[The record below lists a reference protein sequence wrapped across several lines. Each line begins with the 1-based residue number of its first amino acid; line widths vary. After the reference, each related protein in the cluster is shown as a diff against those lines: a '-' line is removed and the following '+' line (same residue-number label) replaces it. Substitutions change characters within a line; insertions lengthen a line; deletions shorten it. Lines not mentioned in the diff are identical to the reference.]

1 MRGISGWGLLLLTGA
16 GVHALTGTVKDSKG
30 AAVEGARVSFL
41 SDTSKSTLSDATG
54 AFSLN
59 KTVSISGKGVAG
71 PISQGVT
78 RIAAKG
84 DQLLFTIAAPARNAG
99 VSLFSGDGKNR
110 KEIPLGGLTAG
121 EHQVAIPGWTPGVYY
136 LRINLD
142 GFSARMPL
150 IHLGE
155 GIGAQTAP
163 AGSRIA
169 PALARTSAAAAAV
182 DTLLVR
188 KTGFASA
195 KTPVTTYDQ
204 TGLAVVLTSDTGGVS
219 TLPPITDY
227 TANGPF
233 ATVVE
238 ANVGPGNAYTIY
250 RPDPLGKDGF
260 VHSPIIFGNGTG
272 MQISASAGML
282 KIIASHG
289 FVIIGCN
296 ILNGGPNN
304 PASNTSMTNGL
315 NWILEQN
322 GVAGSKY
329 QGKLAVKRAASM
341 GYSVGGTAAVDIGS
355 HEALLTVVSIHGHIS
370 TTVLHGTLLQTSGDK
385 DNVGLPMQ
393 QQTFANSKVPT
404 FLGTV
409 IGADHGYIQQ
419 NNGGVERPA
428 IVAWLRYRLYNDTG
442 AKPYFYGDDCIMC
455 KSPWTNPQRKNW
467 Q

>member
-1 MRGISGWGLLLLTGA
+1 LEPGA
-16 GVHALTGTVKDSKG
+16 H
-30 AAVEGARVSFL
+30 E
-41 SDTSKSTLSDATG
+41 
-54 AFSLN
+54 
-59 KTVSISGKGVAG
+59 
-71 PISQGVT
+71 VT
-78 RIAAKG
+78 
-84 DQLLFTIAAPARNAG
+84 
-99 VSLFSGDGKNR
+99 
-110 KEIPLGGLTAG
+110 
-121 EHQVAIPGWTPGVYY
+121 IPGWSPGVYY
-136 LRINLD
+136 LRISLD
-142 GFSARMPL
+142 GFSVHMPL

-155 GIGAQTAP
+155 GGFAQASMS
-163 AGSRIA
+163 ASRTV
-169 PALARTSAAAAAV
+169 PALARMSAAAAAV

-188 KTGFASA
+188 KTGFASV
-195 KTPVTTYDQ
+195 KSPVTAYDQ
-204 TGLAVVLTSDTGGVS
+204 TGLAVVMNADTGGVS

-233 ATVVE
+233 TPVVE
-238 ANVGPGNAYTIY
+238 ANVGPGKAYTIY

-304 PASNTSMTNGL
+304 PASNTAMTNGL

-322 GVAGSKY
+322 GVAGSIY

-355 HEALLTVVSIHGHIS
+355 HAALLTVVSIHGHVS

-409 IGADHGYIQQ
+409 VGADHGYIQQ

-455 KSPWTNPQRKNW
+455 KAPWTNPQRKNW

>member
-1 MRGISGWGLLLLTGA
+1 MPQAITRLTA
-16 GVHALTGTVKDSKG
+16 
-30 AAVEGARVSFL
+30 EGDR
-41 SDTSKSTLSDATG
+41 
-54 AFSLN
+54 
-59 KTVSISGKGVAG
+59 
-71 PISQGVT
+71 
-78 RIAAKG
+78 
-84 DQLLFTIAAPARNAG
+84 LLFTIAAPAEKGRI
-99 VSLFSGDGKNR
+99 SLFSGDGKSHS
-110 KEIPLGGLTAG
+110 EIPLAG
-121 EHQVAIPGWTPGVYY
+121 MKPGNHGIAIPGWAPGIYS
-136 LRINLD
+136 LRISLD
-142 GFSARMPL
+142 GFSASMPL
-150 IHLGE
+150 MHLGE
-155 GIGAQTAP
+155 GISAP
-163 AGSRIA
+163 SAPITQAGPRSA
-169 PALARTSAAAAAV
+169 PALARMAAAAAAV

-188 KTGFASA
+188 KTGFATVKS
-195 KTPVTTYDQ
+195 PVTAYDQ
-204 TGLAVVLTSDTGGVS
+204 TGLAVVMNADTGGAS

-272 MQISASAGML
+272 MQISASANML

-304 PASNTSMTNGL
+304 PASNTAMTNGL
-315 NWILEQN
+315 NWILQQN

-355 HEALLTVVSIHGHIS
+355 HEALLTVVSIHGHVS

-409 IGADHGYIQQ
+409 TGADHGYIQQ

-428 IVAWLRYRLYNDTG
+428 IVAWLRLRLYNDTG
-442 AKPYFYGDDCIMC
+442 ARPYFYGDDCVLC
-455 KSPWTNPQRKNW
+455 KAPWENPQRKNW